1 MDVSKQARLGCLK
14 GHLHQPVMLCCFLFY
29 RLTIL
34 PSDEKVGP
42 MFDRISKFHKE
53 FMDKYKDDDDGKQ

>member
-1 MDVSKQARLGCLK
+1 MSVQKRARLGRLK
-14 GHLHQPVMLCCFLFY
+14 GHFHQPVMLSCFLHH

-34 PSDEKVGP
+34 PSEDKVEP

-53 FMDKYKDDDDGKQ
+53 FMDKYRDDDDNKQ